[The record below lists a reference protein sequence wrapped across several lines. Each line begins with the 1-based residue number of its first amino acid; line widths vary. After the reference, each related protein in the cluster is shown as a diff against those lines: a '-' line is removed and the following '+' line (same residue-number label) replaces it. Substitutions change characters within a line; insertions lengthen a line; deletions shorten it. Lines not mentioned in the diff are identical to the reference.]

1 MTVNT
6 AADQYRTREVRLAD
20 RKTFNLNPMMS
31 QITATDTNTQ
41 R

>member
-6 AADQYRTREVRLAD
+6 AADQYRTREIRLAG
-20 RKTFNLNPMMS
+20 RKTFNLKPMMS
-31 QITATDTNTQ
+31 QTTARNTNTQ